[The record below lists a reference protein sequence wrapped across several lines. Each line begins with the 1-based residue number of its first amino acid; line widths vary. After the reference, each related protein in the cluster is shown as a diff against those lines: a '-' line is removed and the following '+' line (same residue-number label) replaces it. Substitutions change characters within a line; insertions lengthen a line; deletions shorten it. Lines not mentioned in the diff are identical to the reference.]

1 MLGAILEN
9 LTFVVERGVIVMD
22 QELSHRETGDVGST
36 KETGEGGSA
45 VLKGTWKED
54 IGRRNGGK
62 SSPVAG
68 LLQDGSQFQLEV
80 EFPWV
85 KMEAASDC
93 YL

>member
-1 MLGAILEN
+1 MTLEAQKRQQ
-9 LTFVVERGVIVMD
+9 RGVCSI
-22 QELSHRETGDVGST
+22 ERE
-36 KETGEGGSA
+36 
-45 VLKGTWKED
+45 WKED